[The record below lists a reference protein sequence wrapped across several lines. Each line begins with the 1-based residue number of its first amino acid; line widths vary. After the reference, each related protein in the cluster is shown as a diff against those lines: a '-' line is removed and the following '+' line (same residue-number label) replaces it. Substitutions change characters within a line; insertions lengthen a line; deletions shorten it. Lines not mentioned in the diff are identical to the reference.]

1 MQVSFNMPRNNQV
14 RSTARSQKS
23 VYGQKAES
31 LLDKSIMA
39 AEENKQNSKNQSD
52 GIDAWIEKNRDKDF
66 GMLMGGGVSTD
77 KPLNWDADGTSKL
90 TGEQIDYLRS
100 TYDLSDMSKQDYYD
114 LMADLTNMNAISIKD
129 VISQHVKPMVPG
141 VVRTSVSQGDT
152 ERGFGHFN
160 MYGNVQGNLL
170 QYIRDLNYMSEQLT
184 NGHSTMD
191 SLTFFAFKEYL
202 NDEKAMAGRLE
213 SIFNLIAR

>member
-1 MQVSFNMPRNNQV
+1 MQISFHTPRDSQIRFPAQTKRSMP
-14 RSTARSQKS
+14 SQKS
-23 VYGQKAES
+23 EMFFENIINATEKEEIIQK
-31 LLDKSIMA
+31 
-39 AEENKQNSKNQSD
+39 QS
-52 GIDAWIEKNRDKDF
+52 GWIDSCIEKLKDEDV
-66 GMLMGGGVSTD
+66 GSLMGGVSTD
-77 KPLNWDADGTSKL
+77 KPLNWDANGTSKL
-90 TGEQIDYLRS
+90 TQEQIDYLRS

-129 VISQHVKPMVPG
+129 VISQYVKPVAPG

-191 SLTFFAFKEYL
+191 SLTFFAFRDYL